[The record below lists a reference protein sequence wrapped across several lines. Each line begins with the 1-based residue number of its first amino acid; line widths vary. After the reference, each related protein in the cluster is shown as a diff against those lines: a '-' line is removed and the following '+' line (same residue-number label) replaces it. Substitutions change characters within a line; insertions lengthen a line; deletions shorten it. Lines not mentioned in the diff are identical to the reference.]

1 MNDEFETGVVIDLEG
16 DVATV
21 ELSENEHCH
30 NCGARLI
37 CRPAESGKRII
48 KLKNRLNAQP
58 GDRIFIEQSDKQQ
71 LQLACMQYGLPLLAF
86 ILGILISGSIIK
98 ASLLGIPKEVWQF
111 LVALCF
117 VLLAGL
123 GTRRWANR
131 KALTDF
137 AVFRMRS
144 VCKE

>member
-1 MNDEFETGVVIDLEG
+1 M
-16 DVATV
+16 
-21 ELSENEHCH
+21 
-30 NCGARLI
+30 
-37 CRPAESGKRII
+37 
-48 KLKNRLNAQP
+48 NAQP

-98 ASLLGIPKEVWQF
+98 ASLLGIPVEVWQF